1 MLQKSSI
8 KRENEMSRFGG
19 IVKEELAH
27 FPLPKP
33 HKNCRPPDFGCYIT
47 GPELFQTA
55 SSIAFAQGKKKKH
68 QKLFNITRRLRE
80 TSRYERE
87 VHFASSR
94 SCIF

>member
-1 MLQKSSI
+1 
-8 KRENEMSRFGG
+8 MSGFGG
-19 IVKEELAH
+19 IVKEELVH

-33 HKNCRPPDFGCYIT
+33 HKNCRPPDFACYIT
-47 GPELFQTA
+47 GPGCSKQHHLLHLLK
-55 SSIAFAQGKKKKH
+55 GKEKKH

-80 TSRYERE
+80 TSREERE